1 MMMKKTQRY
10 IIYWVIGFILL
21 WIVTF
26 LICSGTGAISI
37 SIAQVKALWV
47 SKIMGYSAT
56 AISGLDKASI
66 IYWQIRVPRLI
77 LATFTGIALAT
88 TGAAFQS
95 IFRNPMADPYVLGIS
110 SGASLGAAI
119 AIVMGFDTNYLGIS
133 GFAFLFAIM
142 ALLLVFFIASRS
154 GHMRSQVLLLAGIA
168 VSFMSSAIVSLLLVL
183 NREKIERILF
193 WTLGG
198 LNSASWQQLYGIIPL
213 VIVGTFI
220 IYYFSRHLNLMSM
233 GNETAHSLGV
243 NTQRTSLILLIT
255 SSLMVSVIVANT
267 GVIGFAGLI
276 IPHIIR
282 LITGPDN
289 RLVIPLSVVAGA
301 IFLMV
306 SDTLARVIIPPS
318 ELPVGSITALFGVP
332 YFLFLLYQSQ
342 KKL

>member
-1 MMMKKTQRY
+1 MNKPSHITLW
-10 IIYWVIGFILL
+10 ITGFILL
-21 WIVTF
+21 WIITF
-26 LICSGTGAISI
+26 LLCSSTGAANIN
-37 SIAQVKALWV
+37 IAQIKGLWV
-47 SKIMGYSAT
+47 AKIFGSSEADLTGIDKSA
-56 AISGLDKASI
+56 I
-66 IYWQIRVPRLI
+66 IYWQIRIPRLV
-77 LATFTGIALAT
+77 LATLTGIVLAT

-119 AIVMGFDTNYLGIS
+119 AIVLGLDGSFLGIS
-133 GFAFLFAIM
+133 GFAFLFAI
-142 ALLLVFFIASRS
+142 AVLLIVFFIASRS
-154 GHMRSQVLLLAGIA
+154 GHIRSQILLLAGIA
-168 VSFMSSAIVSLLLVL
+168 LSFMSAAMVSLILVL

-198 LNSASWQQLYGIIPL
+198 LNSANWQQIYWIIPL
-213 VIVGTFI
+213 VIAGIFI
-220 IYYFSRHLNLMSM
+220 LYYYSRHLNLMSM
-233 GNETAHSLGV
+233 GNETAQSLGV
-243 NTQRTSLILLIT
+243 NIQRTTLTILIT
-255 SSLMVSVIVANT
+255 SSLLVSVIVANT

-276 IPHIIR
+276 IPHIVK

-289 RLVIPLSVVAGA
+289 RLVIPFSIFAGA

-306 SDTLARVIIPPS
+306 SDTIARVVMPPS

>member
-1 MMMKKTQRY
+1 MKLLKPHITFW
-10 IIYWVIGFILL
+10 IVGFILL

-26 LICSGTGAISI
+26 LICSSVGAVHIDI
-37 SIAQVKALWV
+37 TQIKGLWA
-47 SKIMGYSAT
+47 SKILG
-56 AISGLDKASI
+56 SGAMDIAGIDKSSI
-66 IYWQIRVPRLI
+66 IYWQIRIPRLI
-77 LATFTGIALAT
+77 LATFTGIALAS

-95 IFRNPMADPYVLGIS
+95 VFRNPMADPYVLGIS

-119 AIVMGFDTNYLGIS
+119 AIIMGLDGNYIGIS
-133 GFAFLFAIM
+133 GFAFLFAI
-142 ALLLVFFIASRS
+142 AVLLLVFFIASHS
-154 GHMRSQVLLLAGIA
+154 GHMRSQILLLAGIA

-193 WTLGG
+193 WTMGG
-198 LNSASWQQLYGIIPL
+198 LNAANWQQLYFIIPL
-213 VIVGTFI
+213 VLAGTFVL
-220 IYYFSRHLNLMSM
+220 YYYSRHLNLISM
-233 GNETAHSLGV
+233 GNETAQSLGV
-243 NTQRTSLILLIT
+243 NTQRTTIIILVT

-301 IFLMV
+301 IFLMI
-306 SDTLARVIIPPS
+306 SDTLARILMPPA

-342 KKL
+342 KKI

>member
-1 MMMKKTQRY
+1 MKILKSHITLWSVAF
-10 IIYWVIGFILL
+10 IVLWVITFILCSSAGAAHIGLGEVRDL
-21 WIVTF
+21 W
-26 LICSGTGAISI
+26 L
-37 SIAQVKALWV
+37 
-47 SKIMGYSAT
+47 SKIFGSSVDLAGGDKSA
-56 AISGLDKASI
+56 L

-77 LATFTGIALAT
+77 LATFTGIALST

-119 AIVMGFDTNYLGIS
+119 AIIMGLDGSFLGIS
-133 GFAFLFAIM
+133 GMAFVFAIST
-142 ALLLVFFIASRS
+142 LLLVFSIASRS
-154 GHMRSQVLLLAGIA
+154 GHMRSQILLLAGIA
-168 VSFMSSAIVSLLLVL
+168 LSLLSSALVSLLLVL
-183 NREKIERILF
+183 NREKIERVLF

-198 LNSASWQQLYGIIPL
+198 LNTANWPQLWGIIPI
-213 VIVGTFI
+213 VIIGAFI
-220 IYYFSRHLNLMSM
+220 LFYYARHLNLMSM
-233 GNETAHSLGV
+233 GNETAQSLGV
-243 NTQRTSLILLIT
+243 NTQRTTWIILVT
-255 SSLMVSVIVANT
+255 SSLVISVIVANT

-306 SDTLARVIIPPS
+306 SDTLARVVIAPS

-342 KKL
+342 KKM

>member
-1 MMMKKTQRY
+1 MNNIRTH
-10 IIYWVIGFILL
+10 IAWWIIGFILL

-26 LICSGTGAISI
+26 ILCSGAGAADI
-37 SIAQVKALWV
+37 SIAQIKGLWA
-47 SKIMGYSAT
+47 SKLLGSSAT
-56 AISGLDKASI
+56 DIAGIDKSAI
-66 IYWQIRVPRLI
+66 IYWQIRIPRLI

-95 IFRNPMADPYVLGIS
+95 IFRNPMADPYILGIS

-119 AIVMGFDTNYLGIS
+119 AIVLGWENNLLGIS
-133 GFAFLFAIM
+133 GMAFLFAL
-142 ALLLVFFIASRS
+142 AVLLLVFFIASRS
-154 GHMRSQVLLLAGIA
+154 GHMRSQILLLAGVA
-168 VSFMSSAIVSLLLVL
+168 VSFMSSAIVSLILVL

-198 LNSASWQQLYGIIPL
+198 LNSANWEQLTGIIPV
-213 VIVGTFI
+213 VIAGTFVLF
-220 IYYFSRHLNLMSM
+220 YYARHLNLMSM
-233 GNETAHSLGV
+233 GNETAKSLGV
-243 NTQRTSLILLIT
+243 NTQRTSLIVLIT
-255 SSLMVSVIVANT
+255 SSLMVSIIVANT

-289 RLVIPLSVVAGA
+289 RLVIPLSLMAGA
-301 IFLMV
+301 IFLML
-306 SDTLARVIIPPS
+306 SDTFARVVVAPS

-342 KKL
+342 KKM

>member
-1 MMMKKTQRY
+1 MKHTRTH
-10 IIYWVIGFILL
+10 IIWWIIGFTLL
-21 WIVTF
+21 WILTF
-26 LICSGTGAISI
+26 LICSGAGAVHISI
-37 SIAQVKALWV
+37 VQIKDLWS
-47 SKIMGYSAT
+47 SKILGSVVADE
-56 AISGLDKASI
+56 AGLDKSAI
-66 IYWQIRVPRLI
+66 IYWQIRIPRLI
-77 LATFTGIALAT
+77 LATFTGIALAS

-119 AIVMGFDTNYLGIS
+119 AIVTGLEYNFLGIT
-133 GFAFLFAIM
+133 GMAFLFAL
-142 ALLLVFFIASRS
+142 AVLLLVFFIASRS
-154 GHMRSQVLLLAGIA
+154 GHMRSQVLLLAGVA
-168 VSFMSSAIVSLLLVL
+168 VSFMSSAIVSLILVL

-198 LNSASWQQLYGIIPL
+198 LNSANWSQLAGIIP
-213 VIVGTFI
+213 VVVAGTFVLF
-220 IYYFSRHLNLMSM
+220 YYSRNLNLMSM
-233 GNETAHSLGV
+233 GNETAKSLGV
-243 NTQRTSLILLIT
+243 NVRNTTLIVLIT

-289 RLVIPLSVVAGA
+289 RLVIPLSLMAGA
-301 IFLMV
+301 IFLML
-306 SDTLARVIIPPS
+306 SDTFARIVVAPS

-342 KKL
+342 KKM

>member
-1 MMMKKTQRY
+1 MKKPQHY
-10 IIYWVIGFILL
+10 IIYWIVGFILL
-21 WIVTF
+21 WIITF
-26 LICSGTGAISI
+26 LLCSGTGAVHIGI
-37 SIAQVKALWV
+37 TQIKGLWI
-47 SKIMGYSAT
+47 SKILGSGATDITGVDKSA
-56 AISGLDKASI
+56 I

-119 AIVMGFDTNYLGIS
+119 AIVMGLDGNFLGIS
-133 GFAFLFAIM
+133 GFAFLFAIG

-154 GHMRSQVLLLAGIA
+154 GHTRSQVLLLAGIA
-168 VSFMSSAIVSLLLVL
+168 VSFMSSAIVSLILVL

-198 LNSASWQQLYGIIPL
+198 LNSASWAQLYWIIPL
-213 VIVGTFI
+213 VIAGTFI
-220 IYYFSRHLNLMSM
+220 LFYYSRHLNLMSM
-233 GNETAHSLGV
+233 GNETAQSLGV
-243 NTQRTSLILLIT
+243 NTQRTTLLILIT

-289 RLVIPLSVVAGA
+289 RLVIPLSVIAGA

-306 SDTLARVIIPPS
+306 SDTLARIVMPPS

>member
-1 MMMKKTQRY
+1 MKKPQHY
-10 IIYWVIGFILL
+10 IVYWIIGFILL
-21 WIVTF
+21 WIITF
-26 LICSGTGAISI
+26 LLCSGTGAVHIGI
-37 SIAQVKALWV
+37 TQIKELWV
-47 SKIMGYSAT
+47 SKILGSGATDLAGVDKSA
-56 AISGLDKASI
+56 I
-66 IYWQIRVPRLI
+66 IYWQIRIPRLI

-119 AIVMGFDTNYLGIS
+119 AIVLGLDGNFLGIS
-133 GFAFLFAIM
+133 GFAFLFAIGS
-142 ALLLVFFIASRS
+142 LLLVFFIASRS
-154 GHMRSQVLLLAGIA
+154 GHTRSQVLLLAGIA
-168 VSFMSSAIVSLLLVL
+168 VSFMSSAIVSLILVL

-198 LNSASWQQLYGIIPL
+198 LNSACWAQLYWIIPL
-213 VIVGTFI
+213 VIAGTFI
-220 IYYFSRHLNLMSM
+220 LFYYSRHLNLMSM
-233 GNETAHSLGV
+233 GNETAQSLGV
-243 NTQRTSLILLIT
+243 NTQRTTLLILIT

-289 RLVIPLSVVAGA
+289 RLVIPLSVIAGA

-306 SDTLARVIIPPS
+306 SDTLARIIMPPS